1 MSSNPMQRK
10 VRNSFF
16 LGILV
21 MLIVAILIG
30 VIVFLLVIKPKM
42 DEEKAQE
49 GQIIAYAYR
58 LKAGMSVESGDD
70 ITSNMVESVE
80 ITVPSQSTDF
90 VLSKR
95 KDENGNLIDI
105 PFPKEK
111 KSKIALGEG
120 TILTSSMFMEED
132 EVSDSTRYV
141 EYNMI
146 TIPTTLEVGK
156 YVDIRLR
163 LPNAQDLIVIA
174 KKEIESLYG
183 QTIGLNLSEEEILLL
198 NSAIVEAY
206 AIPGSELYLA
216 RYVEAGDQEAAIYTY
231 SPTEEVVTLIRA
243 NPNIVE
249 EARNEI
255 ATRYASSGPVRNPIN
270 NALNQNAEDRDS
282 NVEAGMLEQ
291 IEAAR
296 KAREDYLSEL
306 EGY

>member
-1 MSSNPMQRK
+1 MPSNPMQRK

-16 LGILV
+16 LGFLV

-30 VIVFLLVIKPKM
+30 AIVFLAVIKPMM
-42 DEEKAQE
+42 DEEKTQE
-49 GQIIAYAYR
+49 GQITAYAYR
-58 LKAGMSVESGDD
+58 LRAGVSVESGSE

-80 ITVPSQSTDF
+80 VTVPSQTTDF
-90 VLSKR
+90 ILSKMQGA
-95 KDENGNLIDI
+95 NGVLTDL
-105 PFPKEK
+105 PFEGG

-120 TILTSSMFMEED
+120 TILTYSMLMEED

-146 TIPTTLEVGK
+146 TIPTTLDVGS

-174 KKEIESLYG
+174 KKEIESLYD
-183 QTIGLNLSEEEILLL
+183 QTIGVNLSEEEILLL

-216 RYVEAGDQEAAIYTY
+216 RYVEAGNQETATYTY

-270 NALNQNAEDRDS
+270 NALNQNAEDRKS

-306 EGY
+306 NGY